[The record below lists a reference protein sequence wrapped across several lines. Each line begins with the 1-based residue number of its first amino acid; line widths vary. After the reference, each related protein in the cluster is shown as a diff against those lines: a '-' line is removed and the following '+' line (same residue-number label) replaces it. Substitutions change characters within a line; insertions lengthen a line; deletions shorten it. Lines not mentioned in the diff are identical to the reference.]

1 MVKIRISGIR
11 NADDIV
17 CANEV
22 QPAYI
27 GFSFFDGLYRVTG
40 NIASKLVYSL
50 RPEIKTVGMFSDQD
64 ISEITPLLSAGIVDI
79 VELCADESNEYIE
92 ALKLRTETKVIK
104 RFSLKCIGD
113 AVKINE
119 SPADYASLSLRD
131 IARFPNISES
141 IEKLFFVR
149 EDDITAQSVREIVR
163 NFSPYAIDVPIRQ
176 EATMSVNR
184 MIFGELCEEAEK
196 Y

>member
-11 NADDIV
+11 NADDIA

-40 NIASKLVYSL
+40 NIASKLVYNL
-50 RPEIKTVGMFSDQD
+50 RPEIQAIGMFCDQD
-64 ISEITPLLSAGIVDI
+64 ISQITPLLSAGICET
-79 VELCADESNEYIE
+79 VELCGSESAEYIK
-92 ALKLRTETKVIK
+92 ALKLRAETKVIK

-119 SPADYASLSLRD
+119 SPADFVSLPLRD
-131 IARFPNISES
+131 IARFPS
-141 IEKLFFVR
+141 ITQSIDKPFFVTG
-149 EDDITAQSVREIVR
+149 DITSDSVREIAR
-163 NFSPYAIDVPIRQ
+163 NFSPYAIDVAIRP
-176 EATMSVNR
+176 EATPGVNR
-184 MIFGELCEEAEK
+184 MIFGGICSEAEK